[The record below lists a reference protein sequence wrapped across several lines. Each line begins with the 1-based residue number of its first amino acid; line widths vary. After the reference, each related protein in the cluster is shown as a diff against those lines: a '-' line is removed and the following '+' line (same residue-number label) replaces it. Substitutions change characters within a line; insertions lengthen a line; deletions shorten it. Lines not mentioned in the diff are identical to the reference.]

1 MRENLAMM
9 TLSQIITR
17 RIEELIVKKILF
29 FATMIVIAI
38 SVSACANLSSTSPD
52 AVNCDPRTPTQDRNP
67 DCMGGR

>member
-1 MRENLAMM
+1 MM

-17 RIEELIVKKILF
+17 RIEELTVKKILF
-29 FATMIVIAI
+29 FASVIAI
-38 SVSACANLSSTSPD
+38 TISLTACANLSSTSPD

>member
-1 MRENLAMM
+1 MM
-9 TLSQIITR
+9 ALGEIIARQI
-17 RIEELIVKKILF
+17 EGLIVKKIFF
-29 FATMIVIAI
+29 FASVIVIAI